1 MFRDQSS
8 HAVSMQ
14 NLKRCILC
22 GPSPIATGPGPVIG
36 SSENRS
42 QLTGSAPLAK
52 RQALFNILNFLP
64 AMKSG
69 TTCTDKESRK
79 LAKQRH
85 LPCSQNTPE
94 ETFSKPF
101 KMLHYNSGKKKQSTT
116 PRHVHVLTN
125 PTSCSAGPT
134 SKTQNSKYNS
144 REWPWLL
151 HRCGIVTDTFP

>member
-101 KMLHYNSGKKKQSTT
+101 KMLHTILERKSSPLHPGTYMFSQTQLHALPAPQARHRIQNTTQESG
-116 PRHVHVLTN
+116 PG
-125 PTSCSAGPT
+125 CF
-134 SKTQNSKYNS
+134 
-144 REWPWLL
+144 
-151 HRCGIVTDTFP
+151 TDVEL